1 MVTHTKGDNTT
12 TTPAD
17 KDNPVTQYPDQLEE
31 LTMTKWR
38 RVTDV
43 LSGRAF
49 GGMCKALGIQS
60 FITTFARKIV
70 LKLVPRIKVKI
81 HGQAG

>member
-1 MVTHTKGDNTT
+1 
-12 TTPAD
+12 
-17 KDNPVTQYPDQLEE
+17 
-31 LTMTKWR
+31 MTKWR